1 MRKNRFTAFAASCAI
16 LLLTLLALP
25 SCENFHENN
34 GDLGGMWQL
43 TQWTQ
48 LNADGSTTIK
58 ATNED
63 GIYYSVHREIIQY
76 THFGPEKAKQELEY
90 SRRYFSMF
98 RHTADSLII
107 YNIVN
112 AKDEETLVEASE
124 LKEYGIPEDGHFL
137 INHLDADE
145 MTLSYDKNI
154 LKFRKY

>member
-1 MRKNRFTAFAASCAI
+1 
-16 LLLTLLALP
+16 
-25 SCENFHENN
+25 
-34 GDLGGMWQL
+34 
-43 TQWTQ
+43 
-48 LNADGSTTIK
+48 
-58 ATNED
+58 
-63 GIYYSVHREIIQY
+63 
-76 THFGPEKAKQELEY
+76 
-90 SRRYFSMF
+90 MF